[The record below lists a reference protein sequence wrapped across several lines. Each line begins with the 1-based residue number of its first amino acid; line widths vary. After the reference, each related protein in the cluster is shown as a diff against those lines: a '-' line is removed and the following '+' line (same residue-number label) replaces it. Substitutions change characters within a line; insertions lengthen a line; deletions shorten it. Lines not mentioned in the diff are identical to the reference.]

1 MYTIKDNE
9 LLRQFEAETEN
20 GSLKI
25 EYSLQEKKLF
35 LTKLIANENE
45 EEENVNQFI
54 SEVLEIVEDRKYR
67 VVPTNSKIVSF
78 FRKNKSYHQLL
89 PPGIKI

>member
-1 MYTIKDNE
+1 MYYIKDNE
-9 LLRQFEAETEN
+9 LLRQFETTTEN

-25 EYSLQEKKLF
+25 EYSLQDKKMF

-45 EEENVNQFI
+45 AEEEVHQFI
-54 SEVLEIVEDRKYR
+54 TQVLGIAEDRKFR
-67 VVPTNSKIVSF
+67 VVPTNSRLVSF
-78 FRKNKSYHQLL
+78 FRNNKKFQQLL